1 MKIRYTDP
9 ASGDLEES
17 ISYLREHA
25 PAVVID
31 FADAVDKAISELLL
45 NPYSAQETEKRG
57 IRRKYI
63 RRFRHSIFYMVEE
76 DEIVILHIRHA
87 ARRSPF

>member
-9 ASGDLEES
+9 ASDDLEES